1 MKNIDGRWEE
11 AKAKLFEEADL
22 HFDVVILLVA
32 GLALVITGLL
42 LFPVSVGFLP
52 YYENGVYGLLLFL
65 FGLQTVV
72 LGRTPAGDLKRS
84 VPVIGGGIAIATVG
98 ILACFIPDVFTL
110 LPRVLLII
118 CLGLGGFL
126 QLLQMLFSKD
136 KLQAWI
142 GYGGIFP
149 ALAVACGTVYVLSM
163 FAGLLVWEKGLL
175 SVKTTALSILVYGAA
190 ILVLALLLQKI
201 YRMHPQAAE
210 RLDDTFGLTAD
221 KAMLL
226 LTGVFMLI
234 LGILLVPVTFG
245 VLPFSGSAQL
255 GLLMVLFSVQMLALG
270 STPMGPFP
278 RTWLV
283 VILGLLFAA
292 LGIVSCV
299 VPLILVPF
307 LTLLIG
313 LLNLAGGGTGLFKTV
328 VPIMKN
334 LKTKRPA
341 VPVLVKLTVTQIVMN
356 LVSILFGASMLG
368 SGLLPG
374 WMVGAILTANGA
386 VLLYLMH
393 FLVQI
398 DKMRSAMM
406 EETA

>member
-1 MKNIDGRWEE
+1 MEHIEERWE
-11 AKAKLFEEADL
+11 KAKSRLLEEADL
-22 HFDVVILLVA
+22 HFDVVVLLIA

-42 LFPVSVGFLP
+42 LFPISVGFLP

-84 VPVIGGGIAIATVG
+84 VPVIGSGVVIATVG

-126 QLLQMLFSKD
+126 QLLQMLFSRD

-149 ALAVACGTVYVLSM
+149 ALAVACGAVYVLSM

-175 SVKTTALSILVYGAA
+175 SVKTTALSVLAYGAA
-190 ILVLALLLQKI
+190 ILVLAFLLQKI
-201 YRMHPQAAE
+201 YRMYPQAAAH
-210 RLDDTFGLTAD
+210 LDDTFGLTAD
-221 KAMLL
+221 KAMLF
-226 LTGVFMLI
+226 LTGIFMLI
-234 LGILLVPVTFG
+234 LGVLLVPVTFG
-245 VLPFSGSAQL
+245 MLPFSGSAQL
-255 GLLMVLFSVQMLALG
+255 GLLMVLFSVQMLAFG
-270 STPMGPFP
+270 STPMGAFP

-283 VILGLLFAA
+283 VLLGLLFAA
-292 LGIVSCV
+292 LGIISCV

-313 LLNLAGGGTGLFKTV
+313 LLNLAGGGAGLFKTV
-328 VPIMKN
+328 MPLMKN
-334 LKTKRPA
+334 FKQKCPA
-341 VPVLVKLTVTQIVMN
+341 VPILIKLTVTRIAMN
-356 LVSILFGASMLG
+356 LVSILFGTSMLV

-374 WMVGAILTANGA
+374 WVVGVILTANGA
-386 VLLYLMH
+386 VLLYLMYL
-393 FLVQI
+393 LVQI
-398 DKMRSAMM
+398 DRMRSAMM
-406 EETA
+406 EKTA

>member
-1 MKNIDGRWEE
+1 MEHIEERWE
-11 AKAKLFEEADL
+11 KAKSRLLEEADL
-22 HFDVVILLVA
+22 HFDVVVLLIA

-42 LFPVSVGFLP
+42 LFPISVGFLP

-84 VPVIGGGIAIATVG
+84 VPVIGSGVVIATVG

-126 QLLQMLFSKD
+126 QLLQMLFSRD

-149 ALAVACGTVYVLSM
+149 ALAVACGAVYVLSM

-175 SVKTTALSILVYGAA
+175 SVKTTALSVLAYGAA
-190 ILVLALLLQKI
+190 ILVLAFLLQKI
-201 YRMHPQAAE
+201 YRMYPQAAAH
-210 RLDDTFGLTAD
+210 LDDTFGLTAD
-221 KAMLL
+221 KAMLF
-226 LTGVFMLI
+226 LTGIFMLI
-234 LGILLVPVTFG
+234 LGVLLVPVTFG
-245 VLPFSGSAQL
+245 MLPFSGSAQL
-255 GLLMVLFSVQMLALG
+255 GLLMVLFSVQMLAFG
-270 STPMGPFP
+270 STPMGAFP

-283 VILGLLFAA
+283 VLLGLLFAA
-292 LGIVSCV
+292 LGIISCV

-313 LLNLAGGGTGLFKTV
+313 LLNLAGGGAGLFKTV
-328 VPIMKN
+328 MPLMKN
-334 LKTKRPA
+334 FKQKCPA
-341 VPVLVKLTVTQIVMN
+341 VPILIKLTVTQIAMN
-356 LVSILFGASMLG
+356 LVSILFGTSMLV

-374 WMVGAILTANGA
+374 WVVGVILTANGA
-386 VLLYLMH
+386 VLLYLMYL
-393 FLVQI
+393 LVQI
-398 DKMRSAMM
+398 DRMRSAMM
-406 EETA
+406 EKTA

>member
-1 MKNIDGRWEE
+1 MEHIEERWE
-11 AKAKLFEEADL
+11 KAKSRLLEEADL
-22 HFDVVILLVA
+22 HFDVVVLLIA

-42 LFPVSVGFLP
+42 LFPISVGFLP

-72 LGRTPAGDLKRS
+72 LGRTPAGDFKRS
-84 VPVIGGGIAIATVG
+84 VPVIGSGVVIATVG

-126 QLLQMLFSKD
+126 QLLQMLFSRD

-149 ALAVACGTVYVLSM
+149 ALAVACGAVYVLSM

-175 SVKTTALSILVYGAA
+175 SVKTTALSVLAYGAA
-190 ILVLALLLQKI
+190 ILVLAFLLQKI
-201 YRMHPQAAE
+201 YRMYPQAAAH
-210 RLDDTFGLTAD
+210 LDDTFGLTAD
-221 KAMLL
+221 KAMLF
-226 LTGVFMLI
+226 LTGIFMLI
-234 LGILLVPVTFG
+234 LGVLLVPVTFG
-245 VLPFSGSAQL
+245 MLPFSGSAQL
-255 GLLMVLFSVQMLALG
+255 GLLMVLFSVQMLAFG
-270 STPMGPFP
+270 STPMGAFP

-283 VILGLLFAA
+283 VLLGLLFAA
-292 LGIVSCV
+292 LGIISCV

-313 LLNLAGGGTGLFKTV
+313 LLNLAGGGAGLFKTV
-328 VPIMKN
+328 MPLMKN
-334 LKTKRPA
+334 FKQKCPA
-341 VPVLVKLTVTQIVMN
+341 VPILIKLTVTQIAMN
-356 LVSILFGASMLG
+356 LVSILFGTSMLV

-374 WMVGAILTANGA
+374 WVVGVILTANGA
-386 VLLYLMH
+386 VLLYLMYL
-393 FLVQI
+393 LVQI
-398 DKMRSAMM
+398 DRMRSAMM
-406 EETA
+406 EKTA

>member
-1 MKNIDGRWEE
+1 MEHIEERWE
-11 AKAKLFEEADL
+11 KAKSRLLEEADL
-22 HFDVVILLVA
+22 HFDVVVLLIA

-42 LFPVSVGFLP
+42 LFPISVGFLP

-84 VPVIGGGIAIATVG
+84 VPVIGSGVVIATVG

-126 QLLQMLFSKD
+126 QLLQMLFSRD

-149 ALAVACGTVYVLSM
+149 ALAVACGAVYVLSM

-175 SVKTTALSILVYGAA
+175 SVKTTALSVLAYGAA
-190 ILVLALLLQKI
+190 ILVLAFLLQKI
-201 YRMHPQAAE
+201 YRMYPQAAAH
-210 RLDDTFGLTAD
+210 LDDTFGLTAD
-221 KAMLL
+221 KAMLF
-226 LTGVFMLI
+226 LTGIFMLI
-234 LGILLVPVTFG
+234 LGVLLVPVTFG
-245 VLPFSGSAQL
+245 MLPFSGSAQL
-255 GLLMVLFSVQMLALG
+255 GLLMVLFSVQMLAFG
-270 STPMGPFP
+270 STPVGAFP

-283 VILGLLFAA
+283 VLLGLLFAA
-292 LGIVSCV
+292 LGIISCV

-313 LLNLAGGGTGLFKTV
+313 LLNLAGGGAGLFKTV
-328 VPIMKN
+328 MPLMKN
-334 LKTKRPA
+334 FKQKCPA
-341 VPVLVKLTVTQIVMN
+341 VPILIKLTVTQIAMN
-356 LVSILFGASMLG
+356 LVSILFGTSMLV

-374 WMVGAILTANGA
+374 WVVGVILTANGA
-386 VLLYLMH
+386 VLLYLMYL
-393 FLVQI
+393 LVQI
-398 DKMRSAMM
+398 DRMRSAMM
-406 EETA
+406 EKTA

>member
-1 MKNIDGRWEE
+1 MENIEERWEE
-11 AKAKLFEEADL
+11 AKVKLFEEADL

-42 LFPVSVGFLP
+42 LFPISVGFLA

-84 VPVIGGGIAIATVG
+84 VPVIGSGVVISTVG

-149 ALAVACGTVYVLSM
+149 ALAVACGAVYVLSM

-175 SVKTTALSILVYGAA
+175 SVKTTALVVLVYGAA
-190 ILVLALLLQKI
+190 ILVLALLLQKV
-201 YRMHPQAAE
+201 YRMHPQAAA

-226 LTGVFMLI
+226 LTGLFMLI
-234 LGILLVPVTFG
+234 LGVLLVPVTFG
-245 VLPFSGSAQL
+245 MLPFSGSAQL
-255 GLLMVLFSVQMLALG
+255 GLLMVLFSVQMLAFG
-270 STPMGPFP
+270 STPVGPFP

-283 VILGLLFAA
+283 VLLGLLFAT

-313 LLNLAGGGTGLFKTV
+313 FLNLAGGGTGLFKTV
-328 VPIMKN
+328 MPLIKN
-334 LKTKRPA
+334 FKQKCPA
-341 VPVLVKLTVTQIVMN
+341 VPVLVKLTITQIVMN
-356 LVSILFGASMLG
+356 LVSILFGASMLT

-374 WMVGAILTANGA
+374 WVVGVILTANGA
-386 VLLYLMH
+386 VLLYLMRL
-393 FLVQI
+393 LVRI
-398 DKMRSAMM
+398 DKIRSAMM

>member
-1 MKNIDGRWEE
+1 
-11 AKAKLFEEADL
+11 
-22 HFDVVILLVA
+22 
-32 GLALVITGLL
+32 
-42 LFPVSVGFLP
+42 
-52 YYENGVYGLLLFL
+52 
-65 FGLQTVV
+65 
-72 LGRTPAGDLKRS
+72 
-84 VPVIGGGIAIATVG
+84 
-98 ILACFIPDVFTL
+98 
-110 LPRVLLII
+110 
-118 CLGLGGFL
+118 
-126 QLLQMLFSKD
+126 MLFSKD

-149 ALAVACGTVYVLSM
+149 ALAVACGAVYVLSM

-175 SVKTTALSILVYGAA
+175 SVKTTALAVLVYGAA

-201 YRMHPQAAE
+201 YRMHPQAAA

-226 LTGVFMLI
+226 LTGLFMLI
-234 LGILLVPVTFG
+234 LGVLLVPVTFG
-245 VLPFSGSAQL
+245 MLPFSGSAQL
-255 GLLMVLFSVQMLALG
+255 GLLMVLFSVQMLAFG
-270 STPMGPFP
+270 STPVGPFP

-283 VILGLLFAA
+283 VLLGLLFAA

-374 WMVGAILTANGA
+374 WVVGAILTANGA

-393 FLVQI
+393 LLVQI
-398 DKMRSAMM
+398 DKIRSAMR